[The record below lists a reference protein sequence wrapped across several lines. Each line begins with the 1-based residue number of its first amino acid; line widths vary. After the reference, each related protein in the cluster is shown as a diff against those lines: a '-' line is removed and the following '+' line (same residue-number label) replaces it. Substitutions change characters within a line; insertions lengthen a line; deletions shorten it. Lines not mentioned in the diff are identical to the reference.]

1 MGLGRLAPGSVGCPA
16 PGLPAT
22 VAAFGPLDAE
32 QLLALEEAAAE
43 AAAAALRGRRP
54 RKQQIGLTAEGELG
68 PFSGGGDGDRG
79 DDTEGDEDAEDSAG
93 DDGVGFQ
100 DPMT

>member
-1 MGLGRLAPGSVGCPA
+1 MAPGSVGCPA
-16 PGLPAT
+16 PAPPAT
-22 VAAFGPLDAE
+22 AASFGPLDAE
-32 QLLALEEAAAE
+32 QLLALEEEAAE

-54 RKQQIGLTAEGELG
+54 AKQQIGLTVEGELG
-68 PFSGGGDGDRG
+68 PFTAGAGGERG

-93 DDGVGFQ
+93 DEGAGFDRLQ